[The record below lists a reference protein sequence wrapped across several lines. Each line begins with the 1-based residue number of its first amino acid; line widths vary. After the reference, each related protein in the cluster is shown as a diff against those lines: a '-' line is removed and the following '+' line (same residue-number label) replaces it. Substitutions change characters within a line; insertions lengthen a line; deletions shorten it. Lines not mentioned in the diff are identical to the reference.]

1 MEVLSFTK
9 NMLLMMMM
17 MSAMMWNMAKS
28 EEHFVGGNNH
38 SWVVGN
44 NFTNWSLNQHFHL
57 NDWLFFGYDRR
68 YFSVLEVNKTSYENC
83 IDTGFIK
90 NITGGAGRDVFQLT
104 EEKTYYFINAGGYC
118 WQGMKVAID
127 VNDYAP
133 APAPT
138 PGASA
143 INASNIYVLILI
155 LMFTSFFG

>member
-1 MEVLSFTK
+1 MIDLFSYVLQ
-9 NMLLMMMM
+9 
-17 MSAMMWNMAKS
+17 
-28 EEHFVGGNNH
+28 V
-38 SWVVGN
+38 
-44 NFTNWSLNQHFHL
+44 
-57 NDWLFFGYDRR
+57 FGYDRR

-83 IDTGFIK
+83 IDSGFIK